1 MPLLNTFFQYSIF
14 VLLFICLLTIIFAFR
29 NKKSKTQY
37 NRSEG
42 TDKEFHQLEEK
53 LLNLQDE
60 NTSLEEKLRHLQTEN
75 TLLKKELQR
84 LNSLEQEN
92 QHLNKVIAE
101 RNEKSR
107 KWKQKKEDEEA
118 AAEAAEKEVW
128 NNLSQNYKTKL
139 TLMNRPESRMFFYI
153 TESIKKISNSKDQ
166 DFYILFPQVNLYAF
180 IDQNPNLSISEDKSE
195 LLLKVLGGKNVDF
208 ILCYCHS
215 DHYPSDTF
223 NFYFYTPILM
233 VEIDGPGHF
242 YPIHSSY
249 QKTRKNDQLKNTLA
263 NELKLPLLRYRLR
276 LPKGNIEATDKAGI
290 HTALRRFFSDYNTK
304 QTESIYY
311 YDQNGAL
318 SKNQYY
324 NPPIDQT

>member
-1 MPLLNTFFQYSIF
+1 MALLNDFFQYSIF
-14 VLLFICLLTIIFAFR
+14 VLVGICLLTLIFLGKNKNHKSSYMKQANAQNSDALLQQLKNELQSALAEKVSLEKENQR
-29 NKKSKTQY
+29 LLHELEEIKHTNNKKFNNWRQNKNNEAIIEAEIRKCPSKY
-37 NRSEG
+37 
-42 TDKEFHQLEEK
+42 
-53 LLNLQDE
+53 
-60 NTSLEEKLRHLQTEN
+60 
-75 TLLKKELQR
+75 
-84 LNSLEQEN
+84 
-92 QHLNKVIAE
+92 
-101 RNEKSR
+101 
-107 KWKQKKEDEEA
+107 
-118 AAEAAEKEVW
+118 
-128 NNLSQNYKTKL
+128 YKTKL

-290 HTALRRFFSDYNTK
+290 HTALRRFFSDYNAK